1 MNGFRFEKPRPKP
14 ARTYNPNRFN
24 ALDSGIVYVVV
35 LVMFYVVSLL
45 FGKVFGERLRELYKY
60 DVYAYMIVSLLVSQL
75 TILPSRRS
83 ILFYGASILSMGA
96 VTSPG
101 STAFRF

>member
-1 MNGFRFEKPRPKP
+1 MNVFRFEKPRPKP

-45 FGKVFGERLRELYKY
+45 FGKV
-60 DVYAYMIVSLLVSQL
+60 S
-75 TILPSRRS
+75 
-83 ILFYGASILSMGA
+83 ASG
-96 VTSPG
+96 
-101 STAFRF
+101 